1 MSNIVAGIGRGQ
13 LKVLDQ
19 RIAKKKYIFE
29 YYKQSLSDSDGI
41 RFMPINDW
49 NEPNYWLSCITL
61 DGNIKPLDIIL
72 ALEDE
77 NIESR
82 PIWKPMHMQSFY
94 EQYQFIG
101 EGISRQIFENGV
113 CLPSDTKMSDEDLKR
128 IIKVIR
134 GLWVSGVPLSLQQ
147 ASQRIPQSNHEKR
160 FET

>member
-29 YYKQSLSDSDGI
+29 YYKQSLSDLDGI

-82 PIWKPMHMQSFY
+82 PIWKPMHMQPFY

>member
-1 MSNIVAGIGRGQ
+1 
-13 LKVLDQ
+13 
-19 RIAKKKYIFE
+19 
-29 YYKQSLSDSDGI
+29 
-41 RFMPINDW
+41 MPVNEW

-72 ALEDE
+72 ALEQE
-77 NIESR
+77 NTESR
-82 PIWKPMHMQSFY
+82 PIWKPMHMQPFY
-94 EQYQFIG
+94 AKYDFIG
-101 EGISRQIFENGV
+101 KGISKQIFVNGI
-113 CLPSDTKMSDEDLKR
+113 CLPSDTKMSDGDLKR